1 MASFFI
7 IGEKKTRPGVYLR
20 YENWG
25 KPPVAGV
32 DDGKCAAVFRSNWG
46 PLGQALVLE
55 QYEDST
61 RSAPYCPVSSSWPS
75 RRGSAPCRKAIRLI
89 NIGLVPEVYGLTVT
103 FSIMAF
109 PEQITTT
116 PDPIQGRSGTLSAM
130 MCAANV
136 PVYQVTA

>member
-55 QYEDST
+55 QYEDIAKKYGDGGENGTTAVPLEQFKGGASVRAALPART
-61 RSAPYCPVSSSWPS
+61 PLRTPRERALS
-75 RRGSAPCRKAIRLI
+75 R
-89 NIGLVPEVYGLTVT
+89 
-103 FSIMAF
+103 
-109 PEQITTT
+109 
-116 PDPIQGRSGTLSAM
+116 
-130 MCAANV
+130 
-136 PVYQVTA
+136 

>member
-55 QYEDST
+55 QYEDI
-61 RSAPYCPVSSSWPS
+61 A
-75 RRGSAPCRKAIRLI
+75 KK
-89 NIGLVPEVYGLTVT
+89 
-103 FSIMAF
+103 
-109 PEQITTT
+109 
-116 PDPIQGRSGTLSAM
+116 
-130 MCAANV
+130 
-136 PVYQVTA
+136 